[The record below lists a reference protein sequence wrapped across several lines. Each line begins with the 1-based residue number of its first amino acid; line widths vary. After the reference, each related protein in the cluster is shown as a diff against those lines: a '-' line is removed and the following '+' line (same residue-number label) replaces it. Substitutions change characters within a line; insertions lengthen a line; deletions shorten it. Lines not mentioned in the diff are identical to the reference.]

1 MRNFFKYLDLFFFQ
15 NSTIKNGV
23 ACLGKLENT
32 GLKIFTICTISAT
45 SIFLIALGFIV
56 RSEAKKAK
64 RQISDTQIKRSSIQ
78 DRKHIQKSHHEC
90 ETMYQKL
97 PEDYLQQKRN
107 ISEEMAS
114 ENGTDD
120 EVFVNRSEVPTQAEL
135 ILKELFIPPSVEL
148 KRKHDETVKKIRFSL
163 TDDRHQKLRS
173 RRSLDVLYNLR
184 YQRNSWN
191 PPLEVENHEL
201 SLNAINF
208 TNFPQLRER
217 RDAIDS
223 SFV

>member
-1 MRNFFKYLDLFFFQ
+1 M
-15 NSTIKNGV
+15 
-23 ACLGKLENT
+23 
-32 GLKIFTICTISAT
+32 
-45 SIFLIALGFIV
+45 

-135 ILKELFIPPSVEL
+135 ILG
-148 KRKHDETVKKIRFSL
+148 
-163 TDDRHQKLRS
+163 
-173 RRSLDVLYNLR
+173 
-184 YQRNSWN
+184 WN
-191 PPLEVENHEL
+191 KFGSDFE
-201 SLNAINF
+201 
-208 TNFPQLRER
+208 
-217 RDAIDS
+217 
-223 SFV
+223 

>member
-1 MRNFFKYLDLFFFQ
+1 MR
-15 NSTIKNGV
+15 T
-23 ACLGKLENT
+23 
-32 GLKIFTICTISAT
+32 
-45 SIFLIALGFIV
+45 
-56 RSEAKKAK
+56 EAKKAK
-64 RQISDTQIKRSSIQ
+64 RQISDTQNKRPSIQ
-78 DRKHIQKSHHEC
+78 DRKYIQKSHQEC
-90 ETMYQKL
+90 ETMYDMI
-97 PEDYLQQKRN
+97 PEDYLKQKHN
-107 ISEEMAS
+107 VSEEMAS
-114 ENGTDD
+114 ENGADD
-120 EVFVNRSEVPTQAEL
+120 EVFVERERSEVPTQAEL

>member
-1 MRNFFKYLDLFFFQ
+1 M
-15 NSTIKNGV
+15 G
-23 ACLGKLENT
+23 C
-32 GLKIFTICTISAT
+32 
-45 SIFLIALGFIV
+45 IV

-64 RQISDTQIKRSSIQ
+64 RHVSDTQIKRSSIQ

-97 PEDYLQQKRN
+97 PEDYLQQKHN

-120 EVFVNRSEVPTQAEL
+120 EVFVDRSEVPTQAEL

-163 TDDRHQKLRS
+163 TDDRHHKLRS

-191 PPLEVENHEL
+191 PPLEVESHEL